1 MIKPTM
7 IPRILEYEDGRVKV
21 TAHAF
26 AIPEIKAL
34 IDKYD
39 MQVEPYLAYVHAM
52 TAPDS
57 PYVNVPDDEKVEV
70 IIYDVQET
78 LGEFD
83 YKDELLENAINKFD
97 SLYTSTTKRYY
108 DGLKK
113 SIERMAKYLEH
124 EEIVAGK
131 DGNLAEIIRIQKDGG
146 ITIRN
151 FKDIEKQV
159 DEEMKVKMKGNNE
172 LGEY

>member
-1 MIKPTM
+1 MT
-7 IPRILEYEDGRVKV
+7 PRILEYEDGRIKV
-21 TAHAF
+21 TAYAYT
-26 AIPEIKAL
+26 IPEVKAL

-39 MQVEPYLAYVHAM
+39 MEAEPYLAYVHAM
-52 TAPDS
+52 SAPDS
-57 PYVNVPDDEKVEV
+57 PYINIPEDEKKEAV
-70 IIYDVQET
+70 IYDIQET

-83 YKDELLENAINKFD
+83 YNDPLLKHAIDKFD

>member
-1 MIKPTM
+1 MT
-7 IPRILEYEDGRVKV
+7 PRILEYEDGRVKV
-21 TAHAF
+21 TAYAY
-26 AIPEIKAL
+26 AIPEVKAL

-39 MQVEPYLAYVHAM
+39 MGAEPYLAFVHAM

-70 IIYDVQET
+70 IVFDVQET
-78 LGEFD
+78 MGDFD
-83 YKDELLENAINKFD
+83 YQDELVENAIAKFN

-113 SIERMAKYLEH
+113 SIEKMAKYLADA
-124 EEIVAGK
+124 EIEAGK
-131 DGNLAEIIRIQKDGG
+131 EGNLSELIRLHKEGG
-146 ITIRN
+146 STIRN

-159 DEEMKVKMKGNNE
+159 DEELKVKMKGNNE

>member
-1 MIKPTM
+1 MS
-7 IPRILEYEDGRVKV
+7 PRILEYEDGRVKV

-26 AIPEIKAL
+26 SIPEIKSL

-39 MQVEPYLAYVHAM
+39 MKVEPYLAYVHAM
-52 TAPDS
+52 SAPDS
-57 PYVNVPDDEKVEV
+57 PYVNVPDDEKKESV
-70 IIYDVQET
+70 IYDVQET

-83 YKDELLENAINKFD
+83 FDDPLLQVALDKFD
-97 SLYTSTTKRYY
+97 ELYTSTTKRYY

-113 SIERMAKYLEH
+113 SIEKMAKYLAT

-131 DGNLAEIIRIQKDGG
+131 DGNLSEIIRIQKEGG

-159 DEEMKVKMKGNNE
+159 DEELKIKMKGNNE
-172 LGEY
+172 MGEY

>member
-1 MIKPTM
+1 M

-21 TAHAF
+21 TAYAY

-39 MQVEPYLAYVHAM
+39 MEVEPYLAYVHAM
-52 TAPDS
+52 SAPDS
-57 PYVNVPDDEKVEV
+57 PYVNIPEDEKQESVV
-70 IIYDVQET
+70 YDIQET

-83 YKDELLENAINKFD
+83 YNDPLIQNALDKFEK
-97 SLYTSTTKRYY
+97 LYTSTTKLYY
-108 DGLKK
+108 NGLKK
-113 SIERMAKYLEH
+113 SIERMAKYLEN

-131 DGNLAEIIRIQKDGG
+131 DGNLSEIIRLQKDGG

-159 DEEMKVKMKGNNE
+159 DEELKVKMKGNNE
-172 LGEY
+172 MGEY

>member
-1 MIKPTM
+1 M

-21 TAHAF
+21 TAYAYT
-26 AIPEIKAL
+26 IPEVKAI

-39 MQVEPYLAYVHAM
+39 MDAEPYLAYVHAM
-52 TAPDS
+52 SAPDS
-57 PYVNVPDDEKVEV
+57 PYINVPDDEKKEIV
-70 IIYDVQET
+70 IYDIQET
-78 LGEFD
+78 LGDFD
-83 YKDELLENAINKFD
+83 FNDEILDNAISKFE

-113 SIERMAKYLEH
+113 SIEKMAKYLSEK
-124 EEIVAGK
+124 EIIEGK
-131 DGNLAEIIRIQKDGG
+131 DGNLSELIRIHKEGG
-146 ITIRN
+146 LTIRN

-159 DEEMKVKMKGNNE
+159 DEELRVKMKGNNE

>member
-1 MIKPTM
+1 M
-7 IPRILEYEDGRVKV
+7 IPRILEYEDRRVKV
-21 TAHAF
+21 TAHAY

-39 MQVEPYLAYVHAM
+39 MKVEPYLVYVHAM
-52 TAPDS
+52 SAPDS
-57 PYVNVPDDEKVEV
+57 PYVNIPEEEKKEAV
-70 IIYDVQET
+70 IYDTQDT
-78 LGEFD
+78 LGDFNFD
-83 YKDELLENAINKFD
+83 DPLLQNAIDKFN

-113 SIERMAKYLEH
+113 SIEKMAVYLSN

-131 DGNLAEIIRIQKDGG
+131 DGNLSELIRIHKEGG
-146 ITIRN
+146 ATIRN

-159 DEEMKVKMKGNNE
+159 DEELKTKMKGSNE
-172 LGEY
+172 MGEY

>member
-1 MIKPTM
+1 M

-21 TAHAF
+21 TAYAF

-52 TAPDS
+52 SAPDS
-57 PYVNVPDDEKVEV
+57 PYTNVPEDEKVEV
-70 IIYDVQET
+70 VVYDVQET
-78 LGEFD
+78 MGEFD
-83 YKDELLENAINKFD
+83 YEDPLVSEAISKFD
-97 SLYTSTTKRYY
+97 RLYTSTTKVYY
-108 DGLKK
+108 NGLKK
-113 SIERMAKYLEH
+113 SIERMAKYLEN

-146 ITIRN
+146 MTIRN

-159 DEEMKVKMKGNNE
+159 DEELKVKMKGNNE
-172 LGEY
+172 MGEY

>member
-1 MIKPTM
+1 M

-21 TAHAF
+21 TAHAY
-26 AIPEIKAL
+26 AIPEVKKL

-39 MQVEPYLAYVHAM
+39 MDVEPYLAYVHAM
-52 TAPDS
+52 SAPDS
-57 PYVNVPDDEKVEV
+57 PYCNIPEGEKRETV
-70 IIYDVQET
+70 IYDIQES

-83 YKDELLENAINKFD
+83 YDDGLVQLAIDKFNT
-97 SLYTSTTKRYY
+97 LYTSTLRRYY
-108 DGLKK
+108 LGLQK
-113 SIERMAKYLEH
+113 SIEKMAKYLEN

-131 DGNLAEIIRIQKDGG
+131 DGNLAEIIRIQKEGG

-159 DEEMKVKMKGNNE
+159 DEELKIKMKGNNE

>member
-1 MIKPTM
+1 MTA
-7 IPRILEYEDGRVKV
+7 RILEYEDGRVKV
-21 TAHAF
+21 TAQAY
-26 AIPEIKAL
+26 AIPEVKAL

-39 MQVEPYLAYVHAM
+39 MNVEPYLAFLHAM

-57 PYVNVPDDEKVEV
+57 PYVNIPDDEKKEV
-70 IIYDVQET
+70 VVYDIQES

-83 YKDELLENAINKFD
+83 FEDVLVRNAIDKFD

-113 SIERMAKYLEH
+113 SIERMAKYLET

-146 ITIRN
+146 LTIRN

-159 DEEMKVKMKGNNE
+159 DEEMRVKMKGNNE

>member
-1 MIKPTM
+1 M

-21 TAHAF
+21 TAYAY

-39 MQVEPYLAYVHAM
+39 MEVEPYLAYVHAM
-52 TAPDS
+52 SAPDS
-57 PYVNVPDDEKVEV
+57 PYVNIPDNEKKEAV
-70 IIYDVQET
+70 IYDIQET

-83 YKDELLENAINKFD
+83 FNDILIQNAIDKFD
-97 SLYTSTTKRYY
+97 SLYTSTAKRYY

-113 SIERMAKYLEH
+113 SIEKMAKYLATQ
-124 EEIVAGK
+124 EITEGRE
-131 DGNLAEIIRIQKDGG
+131 GNLTDIIRIQKEGG

-151 FKDIEKQV
+151 FKEIEKQV
-159 DEEMKVKMKGNNE
+159 DEELRVKMKGNNE